1 MMISMRILSLLLI
14 LLFVSCRGTTM
25 KDPPIH
31 FNPNMDD
38 VERLDPQSTNPAT
51 YFDGDTTVMLI
62 PNGASMLPL
71 EEGTVPRLNDKS
83 EFDENKWYLSMG
95 RNQDGALIKK
105 VSDHFTVD
113 KEFVMRGKERYNIS
127 CSPCHGI
134 TGDGKGIVASDNFSW
149 NKNALPANLHTISL
163 ERDSMVYDG
172 YIYKVISEGYGAMM
186 GYKDISVDDRW
197 RIVSYVRALTHKS
210 GDGK

>member
-1 MMISMRILSLLLI
+1 MIFINRILYLLLI
-14 LLFVSCRGTTM
+14 LIFVSCRGTTM
-25 KDPPIH
+25 KEPPIH

-38 VERLDPQSTNPAT
+38 VERLDPQSKNPAT
-51 YFDGDTTVMLI
+51 YFDGDTTVLLI

-71 EEGTVPRLNDKS
+71 EDGTLPRLNDDSK
-83 EFDENKWYLSMG
+83 FDEKKWYVDRG
-95 RNQDGALIKK
+95 RNLDGSLIKSL
-105 VSDHFTVD
+105 SDHYDVD
-113 KEFVMRGKERYNIS
+113 REFIMRGKERYNIS

-149 NKNALPANLHTISL
+149 NKNALPANLHTTSKDK
-163 ERDSMVYDG
+163 DSMQYDG

-197 RIVSYVRALTHKS
+197 RIVSYVRALTYNTEEEK
-210 GDGK
+210 

>member
-38 VERLDPQSTNPAT
+38 VERLDPQSKNPAT

-149 NKNALPANLHTISL
+149 NNL
-163 ERDSMVYDG
+163 
-172 YIYKVISEGYGAMM
+172 
-186 GYKDISVDDRW
+186 DD
-197 RIVSYVRALTHKS
+197 
-210 GDGK
+210 

>member
-38 VERLDPQSTNPAT
+38 VERLDPQSKNPAT

-71 EEGTVPRLNDKS
+71 EEGTV
-83 EFDENKWYLSMG
+83 
-95 RNQDGALIKK
+95 
-105 VSDHFTVD
+105 
-113 KEFVMRGKERYNIS
+113 
-127 CSPCHGI
+127 
-134 TGDGKGIVASDNFSW
+134 
-149 NKNALPANLHTISL
+149 
-163 ERDSMVYDG
+163 
-172 YIYKVISEGYGAMM
+172 
-186 GYKDISVDDRW
+186 
-197 RIVSYVRALTHKS
+197 
-210 GDGK
+210 